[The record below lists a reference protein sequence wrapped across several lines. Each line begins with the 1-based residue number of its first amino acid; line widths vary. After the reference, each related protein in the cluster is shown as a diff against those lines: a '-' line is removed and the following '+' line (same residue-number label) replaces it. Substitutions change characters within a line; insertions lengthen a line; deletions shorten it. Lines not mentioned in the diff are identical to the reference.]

1 MSSIDHSVWS
11 HCVQYCGLNSSSGR
25 RVIVEASASHVL
37 LLFIERSWL
46 WLVFMFVMEEK
57 RFRGGILYGKRGT

>member
-25 RVIVEASASHVL
+25 RVIVEAEASHG
-37 LLFIERSWL
+37 LLFVERSWL

-57 RFRGGILYGKRGT
+57 RIRGGILYEERGS